1 MNNSPPPAASSAPVT
16 EQRSYPA
23 ALSVVTAVFF
33 IWGFLTSLN
42 DILIP
47 HLKSLFSLNY
57 AQAMLVQS
65 CFFGAYFIMSLPAGK
80 LVSKLGYKGGIV
92 AGLLVAGVGALGFVP
107 AAQGHSYYTFLAALF
122 ILASGIT
129 VLQVAANPYVTLLGP
144 ERTASSRINLA
155 QALNAL
161 GTALGPHFGGLL
173 ILSAATLSATQL
185 AGLPAAQQLA
195 YRAQQAHAVQGPYIG
210 LAITLFVLAVIFW
223 VLKMPSLINA
233 TEQGDERQHGIR
245 EVLAKPHV
253 LFGVLGIFAYCGAE
267 VSVSSTMVNYLSMP
281 EIGGMTEQQAAN
293 WVSYFWGGAMIGRL
307 VGSSLMLR
315 FNPGK
320 LVGLFALVNVLLLAT
335 TINSHGMTATVSV
348 VSIGLFNSI
357 MFPTIFS
364 LGIAKLGS
372 MTSKA
377 SALLIMAIVGAA
389 VIPYLQGRLSDHV
402 GVQDAF
408 ILPLLCYLYIA
419 FYGFKGSR
427 VK

>member
-1 MNNSPPPAASSAPVT
+1 MT

-92 AGLLVAGVGALGFVP
+92 AGLLVAGMGALGFVP

-161 GTALGPHFGGLL
+161 GTTLGPHFGGLL

-185 AGLPAAQQLA
+185 AGLPSAQQLA

-223 VLKMPSLINA
+223 LLKMPSLINA
-233 TEQGDERQHGIR
+233 TEQGDERRHGIR

-335 TINSHGMTATVSV
+335 TINSHGMIATISV
-348 VSIGLFNSI
+348 VAIGLFNSI

-389 VIPYLQGRLSDHV
+389 VIPYLQGRLSDHI

>member
-1 MNNSPPPAASSAPVT
+1 MNNSPPPAASSVPTT

-92 AGLLVAGVGALGFVP
+92 AGLLVAGMGALGFVP

-161 GTALGPHFGGLL
+161 GTTLGPHFGGLL

-185 AGLPAAQQLA
+185 AGLPSAQQLA

-223 VLKMPSLINA
+223 LLKMPSLINA

-335 TINSHGMTATVSV
+335 TINSHGMIATISV
-348 VSIGLFNSI
+348 VAIGLFNSI

-389 VIPYLQGRLSDHV
+389 VIPYLQGRLSDHI

>member
-1 MNNSPPPAASSAPVT
+1 MNNSPPPAASSVPMT

-92 AGLLVAGVGALGFVP
+92 AGLLVAGMGALGFVP

-161 GTALGPHFGGLL
+161 GTTLGPHFGGLL

-185 AGLPAAQQLA
+185 AGLPSAQQLA

-223 VLKMPSLINA
+223 LLKMPSLINA

-335 TINSHGMTATVSV
+335 TINSHGMIATISV
-348 VSIGLFNSI
+348 VAIGLFNSI

-389 VIPYLQGRLSDHV
+389 VIPYLQGRLSDHI